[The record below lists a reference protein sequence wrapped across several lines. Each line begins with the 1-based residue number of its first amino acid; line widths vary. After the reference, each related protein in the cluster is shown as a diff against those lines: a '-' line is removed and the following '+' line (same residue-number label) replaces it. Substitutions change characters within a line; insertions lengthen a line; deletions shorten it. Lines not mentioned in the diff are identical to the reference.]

1 MKKFISRN
9 ERETIDFAKNFAQ
22 NLKGGEVIALSGDLG
37 AGKTAFTKGLAEY
50 FQIKQKITSPTFVFM
65 KVYDT
70 KKLKDIKKLVHVDAY
85 RLDDKQDFS
94 PIGIQEYLGDK
105 NVVSVIEWPERLK
118 KIIPKN
124 SLKIQLKYLDENS
137 REISY

>member
-9 ERETIDFAKNFAQ
+9 ERETIDFAKSFAK
-22 NLKGGEVIALSGDLG
+22 NLKGREVIALSGDLG

-70 KKLKDIKKLVHVDAY
+70 KVSKEIRKLVHIDAY
-85 RLDDKQDFS
+85 RLDDNQDFGS
-94 PIGIQEYLGDK
+94 IGIQEYLGDQ
-105 NVVSVIEWPERLK
+105 NVISVIEWPERLE

-124 SLKIQLKYLDENS
+124 CLKIKLKYLDENS